1 MEPLAFDGSA
11 TSDRQCVNITI
22 LNDDLRESLVFN
34 PQPEVFQ
41 VQLNVS
47 DSNDAIMLGIQTA
60 FIAIEDDDCKSN
72 IFVKIWIL
80 TLKACIVLGPAVLT
94 TCSEAGFSSCCF
106 GFCLLRQAN
115 CWCDVNCYRR
125 RDCCDDIQQT
135 CPRGMNSSLIIVVH
149 IIYYDIF
156 LLSQCMVWYDIT
168 VINGLV

>member
-1 MEPLAFDGSA
+1 MEPLVFDGSA

-47 DSNDAIMLGIQTA
+47 DSNDVIQLGIRTA

-72 IFVKIWIL
+72 IFPPKIWIL
-80 TLKACIVLGPAVLT
+80 TSKVCIALGPAVPT
-94 TCSEAGFSSCCF
+94 TCSGAGFSSCCF

-135 CPRGMNSSLIIVVH
+135 CPRGENSVTVSVMH
-149 IIYYDIF
+149 AYD
-156 LLSQCMVWYDIT
+156 
-168 VINGLV
+168 